1 MKKPFGEFEYLKN
14 IDEKEILIKDF
25 IKKEVK
31 NENI

>member
-1 MKKPFGEFEYLKN
+1 MKKPCFDYEYLKN
-14 IDEKEILIKDF
+14 IDEKEILVKDF